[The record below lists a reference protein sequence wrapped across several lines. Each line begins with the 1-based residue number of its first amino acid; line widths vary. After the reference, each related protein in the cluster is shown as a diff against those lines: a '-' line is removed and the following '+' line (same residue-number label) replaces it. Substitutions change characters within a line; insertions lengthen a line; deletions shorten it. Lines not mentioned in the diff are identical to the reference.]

1 MRYRNPRLDPG
12 CQFHQPTRQ
21 LKLQAA
27 LRYCTGGLAAGLLLA
42 SSQVAAQ
49 SANDT
54 TVDKQIRL
62 ASLSQAPQ
70 TDNGNQQNVYRSPW
84 VTTAG
89 LKDNAQYMLGTI
101 ANAESF
107 GVDPDR
113 LHASELG
120 DILGVH
126 PQRLGTAFAES
137 QYRPAELLKVD
148 QLLTSAFKL
157 LVGEVMNGRVTP
169 KESQRSWYVEH
180 NTINADDWWQM
191 LQLQPGSLQQILSD
205 LAAKNRKIETL
216 VVEMQRLQQID
227 EAGGWPM
234 IPDGPTIESGHDSM
248 RVSVMRSRLALSGD
262 YDPALDNGSA
272 DVYSLPLEQS
282 VIRFQ
287 ARHGLTTDGIVG
299 PGTLAAL
306 NTSVKQRIEQIQVNI
321 ERNRWL
327 PDNMGDRYI
336 VTNIP
341 DYRLQVVNHGVKTL
355 EMPVVVGKPKHA
367 TPAFSAEMNHLVV
380 NPTWTVPRSIANK
393 ELVPSERANPG
404 YLQRKGYNVLASDGS
419 RISYDSLSPDV
430 WNQSKFPYT
439 LRQRPGKR
447 NALGKVKFM
456 FPNRHSI
463 YLHDTPAKKLFAKN
477 KRAFSHGCV
486 RVGEPRELANHLL
499 EQEGWNPGEIDALF
513 ARTKT
518 KRVEFSQPLQNYIV
532 YITSWV
538 DDNGVLQFRNDVYG
552 HDKRVATA
560 LAAESDQRVALMNE
574 FRSLQPVVFAEQL
587 Q

>member
-1 MRYRNPRLDPG
+1 MSYRNPRLDPG
-12 CQFHQPTRQ
+12 CELHQPTRQ
-21 LKLQAA
+21 LSFQSA
-27 LRYCTGGLAAGLLLA
+27 LRCCTKGLVASLVLA
-42 SSQVAAQ
+42 SSQVGAQ
-49 SANDT
+49 SSTDT
-54 TVDKQIRL
+54 NVDKQIRL
-62 ASLSQAPQ
+62 ASLSQAPL
-70 TDNGNQQNVYRSPW
+70 TDNSQQQNVYRSPW
-84 VTTAG
+84 VNTAG

-107 GVDPDR
+107 GISPDR
-113 LHASELG
+113 LHANELG

-126 PQRLGTAFAES
+126 PQRLGNALVDLQQS
-137 QYRPAELLKVD
+137 PNELLKID

-169 KESQRSWYVEH
+169 KESQRSWYVKHEKV
-180 NTINADDWWQM
+180 NTDDWWQM
-191 LQLQPGSLQQILSD
+191 LQLQPGSLHQILGD
-205 LAAKNRKIETL
+205 LAEKNRKIEPL
-216 VVEMQRLQQID
+216 VLEMQRLQQID

-248 RVSVMRSRLALSGD
+248 RVSVLRSRLALSGD
-262 YDPALDNGSA
+262 YDPALDSGST
-272 DVYSLPLEQS
+272 DVYSLPLEEA

-287 ARHGLTTDGIVG
+287 ERHGLTTDGIVG

-327 PDNMGDRYI
+327 PDSFGDRYI

-341 DYRLQVVNHGVKTL
+341 DYRLQVVNDGVKTL

-367 TPAFSAEMNHLVV
+367 TPVFDAEMDHLVV

-404 YLQRKGYNVLASDGS
+404 YLQSKGYNVLASDGS
-419 RISYDSLSPDV
+419 QISYDALSPDV
-430 WNQSKFPYT
+430 WYQSKFPYT

-499 EQEGWNPGEIDALF
+499 QQEGWNPDEIEALF

-518 KRVEFSQPLQNYIV
+518 KRVTFSRPLQNYIV
-532 YITSWV
+532 YLTSWV

-552 HDKRVATA
+552 HDKQVAKA
-560 LAAESDQRVALMNE
+560 LAAESGQRVALMNE